1 MCGSVVANLEAQ
13 KLQPVDMAIRFVGV
27 SCCILPADAFCL
39 CFASAGWTAPLVLL
53 TGVLQVCAGGWLE
66 SARCPCAY
74 VMNICMRSPA
84 CALFSQPR
92 SCGEWTPSGPCRS
105 ASEVWSSPMQRGR
118 FSVHASG
125 RESQRHPRQ
134 LEIGDLLA
142 QCVLEAK
149 VVCVFVS
156 RSSSA
161 LGHAAKKASGVCAG
175 DRSCSTSSI
184 ICSLLSS
191 SSASFSK

>member
-13 KLQPVDMAIRFVGV
+13 KLQPVDLAIRFVGV
-27 SCCILPADAFCL
+27 SCWILPADAFCL

-92 SCGEWTPSGPCRS
+92 SCGEWTPSRPCQS
-105 ASEVWSSPMQRGR
+105 ASQVRLIHSTPARVQVKTMGRSRLPWSVVGFRFTLLAGR
-118 FSVHASG
+118 ASG
-125 RESQRHPRQ
+125 IRGSSRP
-134 LEIGDLLA
+134 
-142 QCVLEAK
+142 EACLRIAFEPK
-149 VVCVFVS
+149 VV
-156 RSSSA
+156 RA
-161 LGHAAKKASGVCAG
+161 LCAVLWFGICFLALARDREKA
-175 DRSCSTSSI
+175 R
-184 ICSLLSS
+184 
-191 SSASFSK
+191 

>member
-1 MCGSVVANLEAQ
+1 MLVCGSVVANLEAQ
-13 KLQPVDMAIRFVGV
+13 KLQPVDLAIRFVGV
-27 SCCILPADAFCL
+27 SCWILPADAFCL

-92 SCGEWTPSGPCRS
+92 SCGEWTPSRPCRS

-175 DRSCSTSSI
+175 DRSCSCLLYTS
-184 ICSLLSS
+184 
-191 SSASFSK
+191 

>member
-1 MCGSVVANLEAQ
+1 MCFGEILGRVSRMLWPRLLAAPWSPAEFPQYCLRTGSASQVRWQHASDLQTCASPLGCCGGVLVNVKLLCWSGACPRCAGVWQCGCQLEAQ
-13 KLQPVDMAIRFVGV
+13 KLQPVDLAIRFVGV

-92 SCGEWTPSGPCRS
+92 S
-105 ASEVWSSPMQRGR
+105 
-118 FSVHASG
+118 
-125 RESQRHPRQ
+125 RQ
-134 LEIGDLLA
+134 WAG
-142 QCVLEAK
+142 
-149 VVCVFVS
+149 VVS
-156 RSSSA
+156 HGA
-161 LGHAAKKASGVCAG
+161 W
-175 DRSCSTSSI
+175 
-184 ICSLLSS
+184 
-191 SSASFSK
+191 